1 MAKQI
6 RQERTSM
13 QPYTT
18 DDIFHRR
25 WVMHSLT
32 IPTRFPQPQKMKDSS
47 ISTWLTWIRDESNGI
62 IAKIDEEIA
71 RRQDPDDPFDGTASG
86 IFAPL
91 PTDDPNLLNIPAN
104 GVTPDGVIDESKN
117 RDVLRN
123 EPQEARL
130 GEVPEFNSIQQEGQP
145 QQGNIATTLP
155 PQQADTST
163 NRTVKGNQVQN
174 VGKPNEGTTQGN
186 GNLAQLNP
194 GSTDR
199 RIEESTIQQDAQLNL
214 NEPIQQTEDPF
225 RTLRSFHE
233 KQRMGCQQSKTMTVI
248 VFIFN
253 VRGGSRWYR

>member
-1 MAKQI
+1 MLQRLQI
-6 RQERTSM
+6 IYGKADKARKNIDAALHN
-13 QPYTT
+13 

-25 WVMHSLT
+25 WVMRSLT
-32 IPTRFPQPQKMKDSS
+32 IPMHFPQPQNMKDSS
-47 ISTWLTWIRDESNGI
+47 ISTWVTWIHDESNGI
-62 IAKIDEEIA
+62 IAEIDEEIA

-91 PTDDPNLLNIPAN
+91 PTDDPNLLNIP
-104 GVTPDGVIDESKN
+104 DGVINKSKN
-117 RDVLRN
+117 QDVVRN

-130 GEVPEFNSIQQEGQP
+130 VEVPEFNGIQREDQP

-186 GNLAQLNP
+186 RNLAQLDP
-194 GSTDR
+194 GLTDR
-199 RIEESTIQQDAQLNL
+199 RIEESTIQQDAQPNL

-225 RTLRSFHE
+225 RTLQSFHE
-233 KQRMGCQQSKTMTVI
+233 KQ
-248 VFIFN
+248 
-253 VRGGSRWYR
+253 